1 MSCWYRSVGLI
12 TLVWPELSYRVVSHQ
27 RRPRSDFEHVSTYS
41 KWYESLGGGCWA
53 ISKKCSIIEENC
65 EGCQRV
71 PGMSL
76 SAGWLQLNERCLSR
90 EILCLINEMNQQL
103 WTHLPTISAAE
114 IFFFPRLWTSSCGYV
129 HICAEWYEFNGEWE
143 WARHCW
149 CRKEIVMSGFGQCR
163 ESRVSVSDSS

>member
-1 MSCWYRSVGLI
+1 MLVSECRLDNSGLAWTKLPCCI
-12 TLVWPELSYRVVSHQ
+12 SSEAPTFGLWTCFHIFQMIWKLG
-27 RRPRSDFEHVSTYS
+27 
-41 KWYESLGGGCWA
+41 GGGCWA